1 MNDQNVRLKI
11 NTGQQQK
18 LEMGNTVP
26 IFEKNYDRLIN
37 KPKINGVM
45 LEGDK
50 STRQL
55 KIEVT
60 DPLTNFEIEAM
71 LAEIFN

>member
-18 LEMGNTVP
+18 LKMGNAVP